1 MGQQRTPQQLAKIIS
16 YILGYRPDEF
26 GLVLDNGGFV
36 GIKEFLKV
44 LGEEDGWKYVRRGHI
59 DEVLYSLSDSP
70 IEIDDLHI
78 RAKQRERLPEI
89 VPAENPPK
97 LLYTGIRRRAH
108 RNVHQKGIFPGA
120 NPHIILSSDIEMAKR
135 MGRRIDQSPV
145 LLTILVQDSITRGV
159 RFLQAGGSLYLAEF
173 IPAGC
178 FTGPPLPKE
187 KPEAAKKGI
196 KKEPAMAPPSP
207 GSFTLDLDTEKRTKD
222 RLKQKKKKDI
232 SRKRD
237 RDRKRRDRE
246 EKW

>member
-26 GLVLDNGGFV
+26 GLVLDNDGFAR
-36 GIKEFLKV
+36 IKDLLKV
-44 LGEEDGWKYVRRGHI
+44 LAEEDGWRYVRRGHI
-59 DEVLYSLSDSP
+59 DEVLYALTDSP
-70 IEIDDLHI
+70 IEIDNLHI
-78 RAKQRERLPEI
+78 RARQRERLPEI
-89 VPAENPPK
+89 TPIENPPK

-108 RNVHQKGIFPGA
+108 PNVHQKGIFPGA
-120 NPHIILSSDIEMAKR
+120 NPHVILSSDINMAVR

-159 RFLQAGGSLYLAEF
+159 RFSQAGEALYLAAF

-187 KPEAAKKGI
+187 KPEAAKNTA
-196 KKEPAMAPPSP
+196 KKEPVIAPASP
-207 GSFTLDLDTEKRTKD
+207 GTFTLDLDTEKRAKD

-237 RDRKRRDRE
+237 RDRKRRERE